1 MSSTAKKSIVLKLP
15 DGESVKV
22 KWFGRTSKADLQETI
37 CETAGYPAGTRFQL
51 VDDEGDVCV
60 ISSSMPAGSHFT
72 LKLVET
78 KRAPAATK
86 KR

>member
-37 CETAGYPAGTRFQL
+37 CETAGIPKGVSTQGARTSW
-51 VDDEGDVCV
+51 E
-60 ISSSMPAGSHFT
+60 S
-72 LKLVET
+72 
-78 KRAPAATK
+78 
-86 KR
+86 